1 MYSGFF
7 NNLSSQYQT
16 TFEPYVKYNQ
26 LATRN
31 FTDLTNL
38 QLQSARTYADIGL
51 AQLNANSQVRDMP
64 SLMTSGSKQ
73 LETMTRLSQQMIEDG
88 KKLSTLANDFKA
100 ELEKLVAEST
110 PQTK

>member
-7 NNLSSQYQT
+7 NNLNNQYQNA
-16 TFEPYVKYNQ
+16 FEPYVKYNQ
-26 LATRN
+26 LVAKN

-38 QLQSARTYADIGL
+38 QLQSARVYADIGL
-51 AQLNANSQVRDMP
+51 AQLNANSQIKDP
-64 SLMTSGSKQ
+64 QSLMASGSKQ

-88 KKLSTLANDFKA
+88 KKLSNLANEFKA
-100 ELEKLVAEST
+100 ELEKLVAESV